1 MVSVFLETLID
12 MEKDQIILKKLLVGF
27 RAILN
32 INIFLKSRIC
42 QIWPSF
48 LDMESRKSYE
58 KGISSSNKITSLDK
72 ILMSESVGVHH
83 AHYCIQFSL
92 PFIVL
97 CNVALLGIP
106 LDALPLW
113 D

>member
-1 MVSVFLETLID
+1 M
-12 MEKDQIILKKLLVGF
+12 
-27 RAILN
+27 
-32 INIFLKSRIC
+32 
-42 QIWPSF
+42 
-48 LDMESRKSYE
+48 
-58 KGISSSNKITSLDK
+58 SLDK